1 MQHKSK
7 PIFPP
12 LVLEWFD
19 RGVQELET
27 ANLLFESSGH
37 TGMIAVHI
45 HQAAEKYLKGYL
57 VLKGIVPIKT
67 HDLGHLLQNA
77 LAFDPALKA
86 FEDYCDITTR
96 YYLAD
101 RYPPGN
107 APRYSREEMG
117 KSIAN
122 LKKLI
127 AVLTSKS

>member
-7 PIFPP
+7 PAFPP
-12 LVLEWFD
+12 LILEWFD

-27 ANLLFESSGH
+27 ANLLFKSKGH

-45 HQAAEKYLKGYL
+45 HQAAEKYLKGFL
-57 VLKGIVPIKT
+57 VTKGVSPKKT
-67 HDLGHLLQNA
+67 HDLGYLLQIA
-77 LAFDPALKA
+77 LPFNPSLKA

-107 APRYSREEMG
+107 APRYSRDEMI

-122 LKKLI
+122 LKSLI
-127 AVLTSKS
+127 AVLTS